1 MRVTCALW
9 SPHTPVSTLYSRP
22 ATSVHPSPSP
32 TTNVVSLIVC
42 RGVQLAANQESSFHN
57 YEV

>member
-9 SPHTPVSTLYSRP
+9 SPHTPHSTVYSRP

-32 TTNVVSLIVC
+32 TANVSLIVC
-42 RGVQLAANQESSFHN
+42 RGVQLAANEESSFHN